1 MNDELLAMIDFL
13 ERDRGLER
21 EIIVSAIEEALD
33 SPRDPA
39 PLHRRAR
46 DFAPD
51 AIAPAYLALP
61 LA

>member
-1 MNDELLAMIDFL
+1 MKLADL
-13 ERDRGLER
+13 GLAR
-21 EIIVSAIEEALD
+21 AIEEALD

-39 PLHRRAR
+39 PLQRRAR